1 MKKLKTDVKITYKKN
16 GNIKTLSSPYD
27 NDTIINQPIHSTA
40 EYNHA
45 ILRDVFKGHGEA
57 HLINLN
63 NQ

>member
-45 ILRDVFKGHGEA
+45 ILSDVFKGHGEA